1 MHTHRCS
8 ITHRSKMKHAMRST
22 FIFPGT
28 LLLLWLGAAQI
39 ANAQERIPL
48 KIEWPGTGDVAF
60 PVYCGFSSPKGV
72 LQEPGQVSVV
82 DTAGQAVAVEVEPL
96 AKWQPDGSLKWVGL
110 HFLAKRGV
118 DYFATAV
125 PATTKAGVLVAD
137 GADAI
142 LIDTGAAKVELPKKG
157 ALIGRVMI
165 GASIVAPGGQACLT
179 VKDQAG
185 RVADE
190 LKSDA
195 PKIEYQ
201 GGNFVVVRREGLLKT
216 AADET
221 LAKYVV
227 RLEFLAG
234 SATVKMQHSFIV
246 TEDTNRTQFADIS
259 VLVPLAKVTRGLFEP
274 MPGEQAVSVELNGES
289 ARLLQADYPHHGQ
302 KTTRVEFMKGKTPI
316 STTKKLETKN
326 ESDIS
331 VSNPFVG
338 IGNYAAAQTN
348 AGGVLIAMPN
358 AAKLFP
364 KEFEVTPDAI
374 VAHLWSSRGGR
385 MLDYRASTLVDHWG
399 RDWVAKKHPG
409 GVAAMEAKDTNA
421 QGSARTH
428 DLWLHFFDANTA
440 KEVAAIGS
448 LCSQSPV
455 CVQDPQ
461 WMRKTEALGFIHPY
475 DPQRFGKMEA
485 FLRYAVEEYVVGGER
500 RWGDFGFL
508 DYGAGMHTY
517 DNYGG
522 LPGDEMP
529 RLNYRYVDHMYHA
542 QTALWQAYARS
553 GDRLY
558 LDYTAALHRHL
569 ADFKFA
575 HVEGKN
581 RNLGS
586 RVGSNGSEDNPHY
599 WNGTEDRFGGGL
611 LNGHQGFDP
620 EGFLL
625 HRYLTGD
632 RWSEEVIVRSGETFL
647 QRFDFDALPQIGA
660 SSDGAQPFLLAGP
673 LYLHT
678 GDKRYL
684 EALDKIRS
692 RMIRLDTGTG
702 WADPDYFGA
711 WEKYHIKIA
720 GALMD
725 WRATGNATTQ
735 KALVERAF
743 PIWLRDVPP
752 TNLGYMEQ
760 SGYFA
765 NHAWRMTGNVRYAE
779 LIEERFN
786 RVLFEYYDAQGNR
799 RDVSAIRG
807 GPHRGSN
814 NSFNFLE
821 TAYYG
826 MDLLAATEGQ
836 RGHYVEADTGPKCHA
851 VEIHFAK
858 DRHEPLRFD
867 LRFSVGHDMQVT
879 WTPTGYGR
887 PQRDYDVGPV
897 HWNSHTDYYTKE
909 APGLGGGYASV
920 ELGAE
925 TVEGE
930 YRFLNVPYV
939 FKNNARRLVLVAR
952 DGIILRAIHDEPPV
966 WHFQIPAGKSGA
978 IYANKA
984 ITLAVDDKVTKVKG
998 GEWLDLQG
1006 DTADQMASIKTSGL
1020 VFVAFRGGI
1029 PPVLAQ
1035 HDTGRYFV
1043 PHLIQEEM
1051 PAREAAASA
1060 VTASAGDFVDGI
1072 AGKALLV
1079 SGNRTLKIPR
1089 GKPIGER
1096 MYEHIDYR
1104 EGTLEF
1110 WFQPRQS
1117 TGMGAENSEK
1127 YLLTGGIWPITLKRY
1142 AGDDEDPRA
1151 GNVFRFDATC
1161 SIKAP
1166 PSAKPAPY
1174 PYPPQQLL
1182 NVSPVVQARWH
1193 HLAVSWT
1200 TDPKRG
1206 WISEFYIDGQPS
1218 LGWARFD
1225 TGHGRFL
1232 EADNADKQFPPH
1244 PWPIDEPQ
1252 GEFITLLG
1260 NVLDA
1265 AVDELRISKVARYPQ
1280 AFPALPKRKLEKD
1293 EDTLWMMRFEGNEDS
1308 ER

>member
-1 MHTHRCS
+1 MNLLRL
-8 ITHRSKMKHAMRST
+8 INPLVLRL
-22 FIFPGT
+22 GT
-28 LLLLWLGAAQI
+28 LVLLMFFAVRT

-48 KIEWPGTGDVAF
+48 VIDWPVKADVAF
-60 PVYCGFSSPKGV
+60 PVYCGLSFPKGEI
-72 LQEPGQVSVV
+72 QDARQISVV
-82 DTAGQAVAVEVEPL
+82 NAAGQAVAVEIEPL
-96 AKWQPDGSLKWVGL
+96 AKWTPDGSLKWAGL
-110 HFLAKRGV
+110 HFLAKRGEA
-118 DYFATAV
+118 YFAV
-125 PATTKAGVLVAD
+125 PTQASPAALKSGVSVSD

-142 LIDTGAAKVELPKKG
+142 LIDTGAATFELPKQG
-157 ALIGRVMI
+157 ALLGQVKIGPSV
-165 GASIVAPGGQACLT
+165 VAPGGGACLT
-179 VKDQAG
+179 VTDQMG

-190 LKSDA
+190 LKSDS

-201 GGNFVVVRREGLLKT
+201 GGNFVVVRREGYLK
-216 AADET
+216 AANDET

-246 TEDTNRTQFADIS
+246 TEDTNQTQFADIA
-259 VLVPLAKVTRGLFEP
+259 VRVPVAQAAQRQVMFDADDGADDAPLVDTLA
-274 MPGEQAVSVELNGES
+274 ASES
-289 ARLLQADYPHHGQ
+289 AYMVQSDYWHHGQ
-302 KTTRVEFMKGKTPI
+302 KSSRREVKLPHAEF
-316 STTKKLETKN
+316 KLP
-326 ESDIS
+326 S
-331 VSNPFVG
+331 VGTAEKPVA
-338 IGNYAAAQTN
+338 IGDYAAAQSD
-348 AGGVLIAMPN
+348 AGVVLVAMPN

-364 KEFEVTPDAI
+364 KEFEVTPTAI

-385 MLDYRASTLVDHWG
+385 QLDYRTSTLVDHWG
-399 RDWVAKKHPG
+399 TAWVDKKFPG
-409 GVAAMEAKDTNA
+409 GSAAMRKLDTNA
-421 QGSARTH
+421 HGSARTH
-428 DLWLHFFDANTA
+428 DLWLHFFADSTA
-440 KEVAAIGS
+440 KEVTGIGAI
-448 LCSQSPV
+448 CSQSPV

-461 WMRKTEALGFIHPY
+461 WMRKTEALGLIHPY
-475 DPQRFGKMEA
+475 DPQRFGKLEK

-500 RWGDFGFL
+500 RWGDYGFL

-517 DNYGG
+517 DNYSG

-529 RLNYRYVDHMYHA
+529 RLNYRYADHMYHA

-558 LDYTAALHRHL
+558 LDYTAALHRHM

-575 HVEGKN
+575 HVQGKN
-581 RNLGS
+581 RSFGS
-586 RVGSNGSEDNPHY
+586 RVGLNGSEDNPYY
-599 WNGTEDRFGGGL
+599 WIGIEDRFGGGL

-647 QRFDFDALPQIGA
+647 KRFNFDALPQIGA

-673 LYLHT
+673 LYMHT

-684 EALDKIRS
+684 DALDKIRA
-692 RMIRLDTGTG
+692 RMIRLDTATG

-735 KALVERAF
+735 KMLVERAF

-779 LIEERFN
+779 LMEERFN
-786 RVLFEYYDAQGNR
+786 RVLFEYYDAQGKR
-799 RDVSAIRG
+799 RDVSGIRG

-826 MDLLAATEGQ
+826 MDLLVATEGK
-836 RGHYVEADTGPKCHA
+836 RGHYIEADTGPKCHA

-858 DRHEPLRFD
+858 DRHEPLHFD
-867 LRFSVGHDMQVT
+867 LRFGVGHDMQVT

-887 PQRDYDVGPV
+887 PVRDYNVGPV
-897 HWNSHTDYYTKE
+897 HWSSHTDYFTKD
-909 APGLGGGYASV
+909 APGLGGGYASL

-925 TVEGE
+925 TIEGE

-952 DGIILRAIHDEPPV
+952 DGIILRAIHDQPPV
-966 WHFQIPAGKSGA
+966 WHFKIPAGKSGA

-984 ITLAVDDKVTKVKG
+984 ITLDVGGKVTAIKG
-998 GEWLDLQG
+998 GEWLELQG
-1006 DTADQMASIKTSGL
+1006 TSTDQMATIKTSGL

-1035 HDTGRYFV
+1035 HDADRYFV
-1043 PHLIQEEM
+1043 PRVVQEEM
-1051 PAREAAASA
+1051 PAREASA
-1060 VTASAGDFVDGI
+1060 NETTFHGGDYVNGI
-1072 AGKALLV
+1072 AGKALV
-1079 SGNRTLKIPR
+1079 ISGKRDLKIPR
-1089 GKPIGER
+1089 GKKLGDGV
-1096 MYEHIDYR
+1096 YEHIDYR

-1117 TGMGAENSEK
+1117 TGMGAENSER
-1127 YLLTGGIWPITLKRY
+1127 YFITGGFWPITLKRY

-1151 GNVFRFDATC
+1151 GNVFRFDALST
-1161 SIKAP
+1161 SKPP

-1182 NVSPVVQARWH
+1182 NVSPVVQSRWH
-1193 HLAVSWT
+1193 HLAVSWA

-1206 WISEFYIDGQPS
+1206 WISEFYIDGKPS

-1232 EADNADKQFPPH
+1232 ESENADKQFPPR
-1244 PWPIDEPQ
+1244 PWPIDEPK
-1252 GEFITLLG
+1252 GEFITLIG
-1260 NVLDA
+1260 SVLDA
-1265 AVDELRISKVARYPQ
+1265 AVDELRISKVGRYPKP
-1280 AFPALPKRKLEKD
+1280 FPTLPKRKLDND
-1293 EDTLWMMRFEGNEDS
+1293 EDTLWMMRFEASEDS
-1308 ER
+1308 EP

>member
-1 MHTHRCS
+1 MNASLRHP
-8 ITHRSKMKHAMRST
+8 MKVCIST
-22 FIFPGT
+22 QIKSSLA
-28 LLLLWLGAAQI
+28 LLVLALSLLPALRLQAQNRI
-39 ANAQERIPL
+39 ALQID
-48 KIEWPGTGDVAF
+48 WPVKADVAF
-60 PVYCGFSSPKGV
+60 PVYCGFSSPKGALRETEQISV
-72 LQEPGQVSVV
+72 IDAAGQV
-82 DTAGQAVAVEVEPL
+82 VAAEAEPL
-96 AKWQPDGSLKWVGL
+96 AHWQPDGSLKWVGL
-110 HFLAKRGV
+110 HFMAKRGV
-118 DYFATAV
+118 AYFATAV
-125 PATTKAGVLVAD
+125 PPTLKSGVIVYD

-142 LIDTGAAKVELPKKG
+142 LIDTGAARFELPKQG
-157 ALIGRVMI
+157 ALLGRVVI
-165 GASIVAPGGQACLT
+165 GQSVVAPGGSACLT

-185 RVADE
+185 RLADE
-190 LKSDA
+190 LKSAA

-216 AADET
+216 ATDEI
-221 LAKYVV
+221 LAKYLV

-246 TEDTNRTQFADIS
+246 TEDTNKTQFADIA
-259 VLVPLAKVTRGLFEP
+259 VTVPLVKAGLRRVMFDADGGADDTP
-274 MPGEQAVSVELNGES
+274 LSDTVAAGES
-289 ARLLQADYPHHGQ
+289 AYMLQSDYWHHGQ
-302 KTTRVEFMKGKTPI
+302 KTSKREVKLPHVEFKMTGVGTP
-316 STTKKLETKN
+316 E
-326 ESDIS
+326 
-331 VSNPFVG
+331 NPVA
-338 IGNYAAAQTN
+338 IGCYAAAETN

-364 KEFEVTPDAI
+364 KEFEVTPDAL

-385 MLDYRASTLVDHWG
+385 MLDYRASALVDHWG
-399 RDWVAKKHPG
+399 LDWVGKKHPG
-409 GVAAMEAKDTNA
+409 GVAAMQAKDTNA

-428 DLWLHFFDANTA
+428 DLWLHFFDAGTA
-440 KEVAAIGS
+440 QDIAGVGA
-448 LCSQSPV
+448 LCSQAPV

-461 WMRKTEALGFIHPY
+461 WMRKTGALGFIHPY
-475 DPQRFGKMEA
+475 DPQRFGKLEK

-500 RWGDFGFL
+500 RWGDYGFL

-529 RLNYRYVDHMYHA
+529 KLNYRYADHMYHA

-553 GDRLY
+553 GDRMY
-558 LDYTAALHRHL
+558 LDFTAALHRHM

-575 HVEGKN
+575 HVAGKN
-581 RNLGS
+581 RSLGS
-586 RVGSNGSEDNPHY
+586 RVGLNGSEDNPHY

-625 HRYLTGD
+625 DRYLTGD

-673 LYLHT
+673 LYMHT

-711 WEKYHIKIA
+711 WEKYPIKIA

-725 WRATGNATTQ
+725 WRATSNATTH

-752 TNLGYMEQ
+752 VDFSYMDQ

-786 RVLFEYYDAQGNR
+786 RVLFEYYDAQGLR
-799 RDVSAIRG
+799 RNVSGIRG
-807 GPHRGSN
+807 SPHRGGN
-814 NSFNFLE
+814 HSFNFLE

-867 LRFSVGHDMQVT
+867 LHFSVGHDMRVT

-887 PQRDYDVGPV
+887 PVRDFDVGPV
-897 HWNSHTDYYTKE
+897 HWDSHMDYYTKD

-930 YRFLNVPYV
+930 YCFLNVPYV

-966 WHFQIPAGKSGA
+966 WYFQIPAGKSGA

-984 ITLAVDDKVTKVKG
+984 ITLAVGGKVMEVKG
-998 GEWLDLQG
+998 GEWLELQG
-1006 DTADQMASIKTSGL
+1006 TTADQMASIKTSGL

-1035 HDTGRYFV
+1035 HDAGRYFV
-1043 PHLIQEEM
+1043 PRVIQEEM
-1051 PAREAAASA
+1051 PAREA
-1060 VTASAGDFVDGI
+1060 TASKVAPKAGDYVDGI
-1072 AGKALLV
+1072 AGKALLL
-1079 SGNRTLKIPR
+1079 SGKHDLKIPR
-1089 GKPIGER
+1089 GNKLGER
-1096 MYEHIDYR
+1096 VYEHIDYS

-1117 TGMGAENSEK
+1117 TGMGTENSEK
-1127 YLLTGGIWPITLKRY
+1127 YFIAGGFWPITLKRY
-1142 AGDDEDPRA
+1142 AGDDEDSRA

-1182 NVSPVVQARWH
+1182 NVSPVVQSRWH

-1232 EADNADKQFPPH
+1232 EADNADKQFPPR
-1244 PWPIDEPQ
+1244 PWPIDEPK

-1260 NVLDA
+1260 SVLDA
-1265 AVDELRISKVARYPQ
+1265 AVDELRISKVARYPKP
-1280 AFPALPKRKLEKD
+1280 FPKLPKGKLEKD
-1293 EDTLWMMRFEGNEDS
+1293 EDTLWLMRFEQS
-1308 ER
+1308 EGSEP

>member
-1 MHTHRCS
+1 
-8 ITHRSKMKHAMRST
+8 MKPLYHYIAS
-22 FIFPGT
+22 
-28 LLLLWLGAAQI
+28 LLCLLPALSVQAQ
-39 ANAQERIPL
+39 NRIPL
-48 KIEWPGTGDVAF
+48 LIDWPVKADVAF
-60 PVYCGFSSPKGV
+60 PVYCGFSCPKGTINETA
-72 LQEPGQVSVV
+72 QISVV
-82 DTAGQAVAVEVEPL
+82 DAAGQAVAAEAEPL
-96 AKWQPDGSLKWVGL
+96 ARWQPDGSLKWVGL
-110 HFLAKRGV
+110 HFMAKRGV
-118 DYFATAV
+118 AYFATAV
-125 PATTKAGVLVAD
+125 PATTKAGVIVKD

-142 LIDTGAAKVELPKKG
+142 LIDTGAAKFELPKSG
-157 ALIGRVMI
+157 ALLGRVMI
-165 GASIVAPGGQACLT
+165 GQSVIAPGGSACLT

-190 LKSDA
+190 LKSDV

-246 TEDTNRTQFADIS
+246 TEDTNKTQFADIA
-259 VLVPLAKVTRGLFEP
+259 VKVPLVKAAQRRVMFDADEGADDTPISDTLV
-274 MPGEQAVSVELNGES
+274 AGES
-289 ARLLQADYPHHGQ
+289 AYMLQSDYWHHGQ
-302 KTTRVEFMKGKTPI
+302 KTSKREVKLPHVEFKMTAVGTPE
-316 STTKKLETKN
+316 KP
-326 ESDIS
+326 
-331 VSNPFVG
+331 VA
-338 IGNYAAAQTN
+338 IGSYAAAETN
-348 AGGVLIAMPN
+348 AGGALIAMPN

-374 VAHLWSSRGGR
+374 VAHLWSSRGRR
-385 MLDYRASTLVDHWG
+385 MLDYRAAELVDYWG

-409 GVAAMEAKDTNA
+409 GVAAMQAKDTNA

-428 DLWLHFFDANTA
+428 DLWLHFFDASTA
-440 KEVAAIGS
+440 KDAAGIGA

-475 DPQRFGKMEA
+475 DPQRFGKLEK
-485 FLRYAVEEYVVGGER
+485 FLRDAVETYVVGGER
-500 RWGDFGFL
+500 RWGDYGFL

-529 RLNYRYVDHMYHA
+529 RLNYRYADHMYHA
-542 QTALWQAYARS
+542 QTALWRAFARS
-553 GDRLY
+553 GERMY

-569 ADFKFA
+569 SDFKFA
-575 HVEGKN
+575 HVAGKN
-581 RNLGS
+581 RSLGS
-586 RVGSNGSEDNPHY
+586 RVGLNGSEDNPHY

-673 LYLHT
+673 LYMHT

-684 EALDKIRS
+684 DALEKIRS

-752 TNLGYMEQ
+752 VDFGYQDQ

-779 LIEERFN
+779 LVEERFN
-786 RVLFEYYDAQGNR
+786 RVLFEYYDGQGQR
-799 RDVSAIRG
+799 RNVSGIRG
-807 GPHRGSN
+807 SPHRGGN
-814 NSFNFLE
+814 HSFNFLE

-887 PQRDYDVGPV
+887 PVRDYDVGPV
-897 HWNSHTDYYTKE
+897 HWDSHTDYYTKE
-909 APGLGGGYASV
+909 APGLGGGYASL

-978 IYANKA
+978 IYANKT
-984 ITLAVDDKVTKVKG
+984 ITLAVGGKVMEVKG
-998 GEWLDLQG
+998 GEWLDLLG
-1006 DTADQMASIKTSGL
+1006 TTADQMASIKTSGL

-1035 HDTGRYFV
+1035 HDAGRYFV
-1043 PHLIQEEM
+1043 PRVILEEM

-1060 VTASAGDFVDGI
+1060 VTANAGDYVDGI
-1072 AGKALLV
+1072 AGKALLI
-1079 SGNRTLKIPR
+1079 SGNRNLKIPR
-1089 GKPIGER
+1089 GNKLSEGV
-1096 MYEHIDYR
+1096 YEHIDYR
-1104 EGTLEF
+1104 EGTFEF

-1127 YLLTGGIWPITLKRY
+1127 YFIAGGIWPITLKRY

-1182 NVSPVVQARWH
+1182 NLSPVVQSRWH
-1193 HLAVSWT
+1193 HLSVSWT

-1232 EADNADKQFPPH
+1232 EADNADKQFPPR
-1244 PWPIDEPQ
+1244 PWPIDEPK

-1265 AVDELRISKVARYPQ
+1265 AVDELRISRVARYPKP
-1280 AFPALPKRKLEKD
+1280 FPTLPTRKLEKD
-1293 EDTLWMMRFEGNEDS
+1293 EDTLWMMRFEGNE
-1308 ER
+1308 EAEP

>member
-1 MHTHRCS
+1 MKTS
-8 ITHRSKMKHAMRST
+8 IPTQIRSCLA
-22 FIFPGT
+22 
-28 LLLLWLGAAQI
+28 LLALALSLLPAHSLQAQ
-39 ANAQERIPL
+39 NRIPL
-48 KIEWPGTGDVAF
+48 QIDWPVKADVAF
-60 PVYCGFSSPKGV
+60 PVYCGFSSPKGA
-72 LQEPGQVSVV
+72 LRETGQISVV
-82 DTAGQAVAVEVEPL
+82 DGAGQVVAAEAEPL
-96 AKWQPDGSLKWVGL
+96 ARWQPDGSLKWVGL
-110 HFLAKRGV
+110 HFMAKRGV
-118 DYFATAV
+118 AYFATAV
-125 PATTKAGVLVAD
+125 PPTMKAGVIAKD

-142 LIDTGAAKVELPKKG
+142 LIDTGAAKFELPKQG
-157 ALIGRVMI
+157 ALLGRVMI
-165 GASIVAPGGQACLT
+165 GQSVIAPGGSACLT

-185 RVADE
+185 RMADE

-216 AADET
+216 ATDEA

-246 TEDTNRTQFADIS
+246 TEDTNKTQFADIA
-259 VLVPLAKVTRGLFEP
+259 VNVPLVKAAQRRVMFDADEGVDDTL
-274 MPGEQAVSVELNGES
+274 VSDTLAAGES
-289 ARLLQADYPHHGQ
+289 AYMLQNDYWHHGQ
-302 KTTRVEFMKGKTPI
+302 KTSEREVKLPHVEFKMTAVGTPE
-316 STTKKLETKN
+316 KP
-326 ESDIS
+326 
-331 VSNPFVG
+331 VA
-338 IGNYAAAQTN
+338 IGSYAAAETN
-348 AGGVLIAMPN
+348 AGGALIAMPN

-374 VAHLWSSRGGR
+374 VAHLWSSRRGR
-385 MLDYRASTLVDHWG
+385 MLDYRASALVDHWG

-409 GVAAMEAKDTNA
+409 GIATMQAKDTNA

-428 DLWLHFFDANTA
+428 DLWLHFFDASTA
-440 KEVAAIGS
+440 KEVAGIGA
-448 LCSQSPV
+448 LCSQPPV

-475 DPQRFGKMEA
+475 DPQRFGKLEK
-485 FLRYAVEEYVVGGER
+485 FLRDAVETYVVGAER
-500 RWGDFGFL
+500 RWGDYGFL

-517 DNYGG
+517 DGNK
-522 LPGDEMP
+522 LPGEEMP
-529 RLNYRYVDHMYHA
+529 RLNYRYADHMYHA

-553 GDRLY
+553 GDRMY
-558 LDYTAALHRHL
+558 LDYTAALHRHM

-575 HVEGKN
+575 HVAGKN
-581 RNLGS
+581 RSLGS
-586 RVGSNGSEDNPHY
+586 RVGLNGSEDNPHY

-611 LNGHQGFDP
+611 LNGHQGFDL

-660 SSDGAQPFLLAGP
+660 SSDGAQPFLLAAP

-684 EALDKIRS
+684 EALDKIRA
-692 RMIRLDTGTG
+692 RMIRLDTATG

-735 KALVERAF
+735 KMLVERAF
-743 PIWLRDVPP
+743 PIWLREPPVPDF
-752 TNLGYMEQ
+752 GYMEQ

-765 NHAWRMTGNVRYAE
+765 NFAWRMTGDVRYAE
-779 LIEERFN
+779 LMEERFN
-786 RVLFEYYDAQGNR
+786 RVLFEYFDAQGNR

-807 GPHRGSN
+807 APDRNGNHA
-814 NSFNFLE
+814 FNFLE
-821 TAYYG
+821 TAFYG
-826 MDLLAATEGQ
+826 MDLLAATEGK
-836 RGHYVEADTGPKCHA
+836 RAHFIEADTGPKCHD

-858 DRHEPLRFD
+858 ERHEPLNFELRFD
-867 LRFSVGHDMQVT
+867 HGHDMQVT

-887 PQRDYDVGPV
+887 SQRDYDVGPV
-897 HWNSHTDYYTKE
+897 HWDSHTNYFTKE
-909 APGLGGGYASV
+909 APGFGGGYAQL

-930 YRFLNVPYV
+930 YRFTNVPML
-939 FKNNARRLVLVAR
+939 FGHNARRLVLAAP
-952 DGIILRAIHDEPPV
+952 DGIILRAIHDQPPL
-966 WHFQIPAGKSGA
+966 WHFMIPAGKSGA
-978 IYANKA
+978 IYASKPINLDIGGKRTA
-984 ITLAVDDKVTKVKG
+984 FKG
-998 GEWLDLQG
+998 GDWLPLHG
-1006 DTADQMASIKTSGL
+1006 TTSDQMASIKTSGL

-1035 HDTGRYFV
+1035 HDPKLYFV
-1043 PHLIQEEM
+1043 PKVIQEQM
-1051 PAREAAASA
+1051 PAREASE
-1060 VTASAGDFVDGI
+1060 VIKQEGEYIEGI
-1072 AGKALLV
+1072 AGKALLLT
-1079 SGNRTLKIPR
+1079 GNRSLKIPR
-1089 GKPIGER
+1089 GKQVSSGIF
-1096 MYEHIDYR
+1096 EHINYH

-1110 WFQPRQS
+1110 WFQPRWS
-1117 TGMGAENSEK
+1117 TGMGAETSEK
-1127 YLLTGGIWPITLKRY
+1127 YVITGGIWPLTLKRY
-1142 AGDDEDPRA
+1142 AGDDQDPRA

-1161 SIKAP
+1161 TIKP
-1166 PSAKPAPY
+1166 PPMTKPAPF
-1174 PYPPQQLL
+1174 PFPPQQLL
-1182 NVSPVVQARWH
+1182 NVTPVVQSRWH

-1206 WISEFYIDGQPS
+1206 WISEFYLDGQPS

-1232 EADNADKQFPPH
+1232 EADHADKQFPPL
-1244 PWPIDEPQ
+1244 PWPIDEPK
-1252 GEFITLLG
+1252 GEFITLIG
-1260 NVLDA
+1260 SVLDA
-1265 AVDELRISKVARYPQ
+1265 AVDELRISKVGRYPKP
-1280 AFPALPKRKLEKD
+1280 FSKLPQRKLEKD
-1293 EDTLWMMRFEGNEDS
+1293 EETLWMMRFEGNENS
-1308 ER
+1308 EP

>member
-1 MHTHRCS
+1 
-8 ITHRSKMKHAMRST
+8 MKPLYHYIAS
-22 FIFPGT
+22 
-28 LLLLWLGAAQI
+28 LLCLLSALSLQAQ
-39 ANAQERIPL
+39 NRIPL
-48 KIEWPGTGDVAF
+48 QIDWPVKADVAF
-60 PVYCGFSSPKGV
+60 PVYCGFSSPKGA
-72 LQEPGQVSVV
+72 LRETGQISVV
-82 DTAGQAVAVEVEPL
+82 DSAGQAVSVEVEPL
-96 AKWQPDGSLKWVGL
+96 ARWQPDGSLKWVGL
-110 HFLAKRGV
+110 HFMAKRGV
-118 DYFATAV
+118 AYFATAV
-125 PATTKAGVLVAD
+125 PPTMKAGVIAKD

-142 LIDTGAAKVELPKKG
+142 LIDTGAAKFELPKQG
-157 ALIGRVMI
+157 ALLGRVMI
-165 GASIVAPGGQACLT
+165 GQSVIAPGGSACLT

-216 AADET
+216 ATDET

-246 TEDTNRTQFADIS
+246 TEDTNKTQFADIA
-259 VLVPLAKVTRGLFEP
+259 VQVPLVKAAQRRVMFDADEGADDTPISDTL
-274 MPGEQAVSVELNGES
+274 AAGES
-289 ARLLQADYPHHGQ
+289 AYMLQSDYWHHGQ
-302 KTTRVEFMKGKTPI
+302 KTSKREVKLPHVEFKMTSVGTPE
-316 STTKKLETKN
+316 KP
-326 ESDIS
+326 
-331 VSNPFVG
+331 VA
-338 IGNYAAAQTN
+338 IGSYAAAQTN
-348 AGGVLIAMPN
+348 AGGALIAMPN

-364 KEFEVTPDAI
+364 KEFEVTPDGI
-374 VAHLWSSRGGR
+374 VAHLWSSRGR
-385 MLDYRASTLVDHWG
+385 RLLDYRASALVDHWG

-409 GVAAMEAKDTNA
+409 GVAAMQAKDTNA

-440 KEVAAIGS
+440 QEAAGIGA

-475 DPQRFGKMEA
+475 DPQRFGKLEK
-485 FLRYAVEEYVVGGER
+485 FLRYAVEEYVIGGER
-500 RWGDFGFL
+500 RWGDYGFL

-529 RLNYRYVDHMYHA
+529 RLNYRYADHMYHA

-569 ADFKFA
+569 SDFKFA
-575 HVEGKN
+575 HVAGKS
-581 RNLGS
+581 RSLGS

-599 WNGTEDRFGGGL
+599 WNGIEDRFGGGL

-673 LYLHT
+673 LYMHT

-711 WEKYHIKIA
+711 WEKYPIKIA

-735 KALVERAF
+735 KMLVERAF

-752 TNLGYMEQ
+752 VDFSYMDQ

-779 LIEERFN
+779 LVEERFN
-786 RVLFEYYDAQGNR
+786 RALFEYYDAQGIR
-799 RDVSAIRG
+799 RDVSGIRG
-807 GPHRGSN
+807 SPHRGGN
-814 NSFNFLE
+814 HTFNFLE

-826 MDLLAATEGQ
+826 MDLLAATAGQ
-836 RGHYVEADTGPKCHA
+836 RGHYIEADTGPKCHA

-887 PQRDYDVGPV
+887 PVRDYDVGPV
-897 HWNSHTDYYTKE
+897 HWDSHTDYYTKE

-952 DGIILRAIHDEPPV
+952 DGIILRAIHDQPPV

-984 ITLAVDDKVTKVKG
+984 ITLAVGGKVMEVKG
-998 GEWLDLQG
+998 GEWLELQG
-1006 DTADQMASIKTSGL
+1006 TTTDQMASIKTSGL

-1035 HDTGRYFV
+1035 HDAGRYFV
-1043 PHLIQEEM
+1043 PRVIQEEM
-1051 PAREAAASA
+1051 PAREAAASEI
-1060 VTASAGDFVDGI
+1060 ASKPGDYVEGI
-1072 AGKALLV
+1072 AGKALLL
-1079 SGNRTLKIPR
+1079 SGTRNLKIPR
-1089 GKPIGER
+1089 GNKLSEGV
-1096 MYEHIDYR
+1096 YENIDYR
-1104 EGTLEF
+1104 EGTFEF

-1127 YLLTGGIWPITLKRY
+1127 YFIAGGIWPITLKRY

-1182 NVSPVVQARWH
+1182 NVSPVVQSRWH

-1206 WISEFYIDGQPS
+1206 WISEFYIDGRPS

-1232 EADNADKQFPPH
+1232 EADNAAKQFPPL
-1244 PWPIDEPQ
+1244 PWPIDEPK
-1252 GEFITLLG
+1252 GEFITMIG

-1265 AVDELRISKVARYPQ
+1265 AVDELRISKVARYPKP
-1280 AFPALPKRKLEKD
+1280 FPTLPKRKLEKD

-1308 ER
+1308 EP

>member
-1 MHTHRCS
+1 MFMLRTNDPVLNGRLVFMSQLLDRLIIVALCLLPAL
-8 ITHRSKMKHAMRST
+8 R
-22 FIFPGT
+22 GT
-28 LLLLWLGAAQI
+28 AQ
-39 ANAQERIPL
+39 NRIPL
-48 KIEWPGTGDVAF
+48 KIDWPSSADVAF
-60 PVYCGFSSPKGV
+60 PVYCGFSCPKETISEAA
-72 LQEPGQVSVV
+72 QISVV
-82 DTAGQAVAVEVEPL
+82 DAAGQAVAVEVEPL
-96 AKWQPDGSLKWVGL
+96 AKWVPDGSLKWVGL
-110 HFLAKRGV
+110 HFMAKRGV
-118 DYFATAV
+118 DYFAMAV
-125 PATTKAGVLVAD
+125 PVPIKAGMTVED

-165 GASIVAPGGQACLT
+165 GASVVAPGGAACLT

-185 RVADE
+185 RVGDE
-190 LKSDA
+190 LQSEA
-195 PKIEYQ
+195 PKIEHQ

-216 AADET
+216 ATGET

-246 TEDTNRTQFADIS
+246 TEDTNKTQFADIA
-259 VLVPLAKVTRGLFEP
+259 VRVPLAKVTRGMFEP
-274 MPGEQAVSVELNGES
+274 MPGEQPVSVELEGES
-289 ARLLQADYPHHGQ
+289 AYLLQADYPHHGQ
-302 KTTRVEFMKGKTPI
+302 KTARVEFMKGKTPI
-316 STTKKLETKN
+316 SMTKRLETKN
-326 ESDIS
+326 EALIS
-331 VSNPFVG
+331 VSNLFVG
-338 IGNYAAAQTN
+338 IGNFAAAQTS
-348 AGGVLIAMPN
+348 AGGVLISMPN

-364 KEFEVTPDAI
+364 KEFEVTPESI

-385 MLDYRASTLVDHWG
+385 MLDYRASSLVDHWG

-409 GVAAMEAKDTNA
+409 GIAAMQAKDTNA

-428 DLWLHFFDANTA
+428 DLWLHFFDAGTA
-440 KEVAAIGS
+440 KDVAGIGA
-448 LCSQSPV
+448 LCSQPPAA
-455 CVQDPQ
+455 VQDPQ

-475 DPQRFGKMEA
+475 DPQRFGKLEK
-485 FLRYAVEEYVVGGER
+485 FLRDAVEEYVVGAER
-500 RWGDFGFL
+500 RWGDYGFL

-517 DNYGG
+517 DGNN
-522 LPGDEMP
+522 LPGEETP
-529 RLNYRYVDHMYHA
+529 RLNYRYADHMYHA

-553 GDRLY
+553 GDRMY
-558 LDYTAALHRHL
+558 LDYTAAHHRHL

-581 RNLGS
+581 RSLGS

-599 WNGTEDRFGGGL
+599 WNGIEDRFGGGL

-647 QRFDFDALPQIGA
+647 KRFDFDALPQIGA
-660 SSDGAQPFLLAGP
+660 SSDGAQPFLLAAP

-684 EALDKIRS
+684 EALDKIRA
-692 RMIRLDTGTG
+692 RMIRLDTATG

-735 KALVERAF
+735 KMLVDRAF
-743 PIWLRDVPP
+743 PVWLREPP
-752 TNLGYMEQ
+752 APDFGYMEQ

-765 NHAWRMTGNVRYAE
+765 NFAWRMTGDVRYAG
-779 LIEERFN
+779 LMEERFN
-786 RVLFEYYDAQGNR
+786 RVLFEYFDAQGNR

-807 GPHRGSN
+807 APHRGGN
-814 NSFNFLE
+814 HSFNFLE
-821 TAYYG
+821 TAFYG
-826 MDLLAATEGQ
+826 MDLLAATEGKSAHFI
-836 RGHYVEADTGPKCHA
+836 GADAGPKCHA

-858 DRHEPLRFD
+858 ERHEPLNFELKFD
-867 LRFSVGHDMQVT
+867 RGHDMQVT

-897 HWNSHTDYYTKE
+897 HWDSHTNYFTKE
-909 APGLGGGYASV
+909 APGFGGGYATL

-930 YRFLNVPYV
+930 YRFNNVPIL
-939 FKNNARRLVLVAR
+939 FGHNAKRLVLVAP
-952 DGIILRAIHDEPPV
+952 DGIILRAIHDQPPV
-966 WHFQIPAGKSGA
+966 WHFMIPAGKSGA
-978 IYANKA
+978 LYASKP
-984 ITLAVDDKVTKVKG
+984 ITLDIGGELTEFKG
-998 GEWLDLQG
+998 GEWLPLQG
-1006 DTADQMASIKTSGL
+1006 GATDQMASIKTSGL

-1035 HDTGRYFV
+1035 HDAQLYFV
-1043 PHLIQEEM
+1043 PRVIQEQM
-1051 PAREAAASA
+1051 PARETAAAEIA
-1060 VTASAGDFVDGI
+1060 QPNDEYIEGI
-1072 AGKALLV
+1072 ASKAMLLT
-1079 SGNRTLKIPR
+1079 GTRNLKIPR
-1089 GKPIGER
+1089 GKQVSPGI
-1096 MYEHIDYR
+1096 YEHINYH

-1110 WFQPRQS
+1110 WFQPRWS
-1117 TGMGAENSEK
+1117 TGMGAETSEK
-1127 YLLTGGIWPITLKRY
+1127 YFITGGIWPITLKRY
-1142 AGDDEDPRA
+1142 AGDDQDPRA

-1161 SIKAP
+1161 TIKP
-1166 PSAKPAPY
+1166 PPMAKPAPF
-1174 PYPPQQLL
+1174 PFPPQQLL
-1182 NVSPVVQARWH
+1182 NVTPVVQSRWH

-1200 TDPKRG
+1200 TDPQRG

-1232 EADNADKQFPPH
+1232 EADNADKQLPPR
-1244 PWPIDEPQ
+1244 PWPIDEPKA
-1252 GEFITLLG
+1252 EFITLIG
-1260 NVLDA
+1260 SVLNA
-1265 AVDELRISKVARYPQ
+1265 AVDELRISKAGRYPKP
-1280 AFPALPKRKLEKD
+1280 FPMLPKRKLEKD
-1293 EDTLWMMRFEGNEDS
+1293 EDTLWMMRFEGS
-1308 ER
+1308 ENSEP